1 MSLMLFVLAFQ
12 ASAVPVTAPAVA
24 PVAKPKMIC
33 EEVEEM
39 GSRLNNKRICMTRD
53 QWLQRRRDDADDT
66 SRRQTGQQ
74 IDKPSG
80 N

>member
-1 MSLMLFVLAFQ
+1 MLFVLAYQ

-24 PVAKPKMIC
+24 PVTKPKMIC

-53 QWLQRRRDDADDT
+53 QWLQRRNDSADST

>member
-1 MSLMLFVLAFQ
+1 MSLMLFALAFQ
-12 ASAVPVTAPAVA
+12 ASALPATTPVVVPAP
-24 PVAKPKMIC
+24 KPKMIC

-39 GSRLNNKRICMTRD
+39 GSRLNNTRVCMTRE
-53 QWLQRRRDDADDT
+53 QWLQRRNDSADST
-66 SRRQTGQQ
+66 ARRQTGQQ